1 MRISEN
7 FVTATPKS
15 FGVFGNFFRIRTA
28 TAGIDVEF
36 RRAGKKLAENLVSA
50 TSAEWA
56 YPEGGFD
63 QVIVTSSGNQLV
75 EFDIYAGRVGSDAVQ
90 GNVSLI
96 TGPAGAHVP
105 AAVAITNASAVI
117 LAANAA
123 RKYLLIQNAHASDT
137 LWVRCDGVAAAAT
150 PACLAIPAGGV
161 WEPPFVPTGEIRGIR
176 SVASGGNNVHVIEG

>member
-7 FVTATPKS
+7 FVAGVPKP

-28 TAGIDVEF
+28 AVGVTVEF
-36 RRAGKKLAENLVSA
+36 WRSEKKLAENLEGA
-50 TSAEWA
+50 TAAEWA

-63 QVIVTSSGNQLV
+63 KVVVTSSGTQLV
-75 EFDIYAGRVGSDAVQ
+75 EFDIYAGRVGSDAISGSVT
-90 GNVSLI
+90 I
-96 TGPAGAHVP
+96 TAPPAGAHVP

-123 RKYLLIQNAHASDT
+123 RKYLLIQNAHATDT
-137 LWVRCDGVAAAAT
+137 LWVRCDGVAATAT

-161 WEPPFVPTGEIRGIR
+161 WEPPFVPSGEIRGIR